1 MKTHRRNILAAIV
14 SCFSAFCVLPIQ
26 ARERWTEEQANAWY
40 SKQPWLVGSNFIPSS
55 AINQLE
61 MWQADTF
68 DPKTIDRELGWAH
81 DLGFTSIRVFLHN
94 LLWDQDQEGFLNRVD
109 QFLSIADKHGIGVMI
124 VPLDAVWDP
133 QPKLG
138 KQPAPKPHVHN
149 SGWIQAPGADIL
161 KDPKRHD
168 ELKPYIQGLIKRFG
182 QDRRVQVWDLFNEP
196 DNPNRNSYGVEGTKT
211 ELDEKVKENMA
222 TLLLAKLFAW
232 AREMNPSQPL
242 TAGIWRGDWATH
254 EKMAP
259 YNKIMVDESDVISYH
274 CYDRPNDM
282 KTRIDQLRRYNRPI
296 LCTEYMA
303 RGNGSYF
310 DPILGLLKTEKVAAY
325 NWGFVDGKSQT
336 IYPWDTW
343 QKKYTDRPEL
353 WFHDIFT
360 TDGKLYRQPEVDY
373 IRSQTKK

>member
-1 MKTHRRNILAAIV
+1 MNMHLRKLLIGLA
-14 SCFSAFCVLPIQ
+14 FSVTAFCVLSAH
-26 ARERWTEEQANAWY
+26 ARDRWTEEQANTWY
-40 SKQPWLVGSNFIPSS
+40 AKQPWLVGSNYIPST

-81 DLGFTSIRVFLHN
+81 DLGFTSIRVFLHD
-94 LLWDQDQEGFLNRVD
+94 LLWNQDREGFLNRVD
-109 QFLSIADKHGIGVMI
+109 QFLAIADKHGIGVMI

-149 SGWIQAPGADIL
+149 SGWVQAPGADIL

-196 DNPNRNSYGVEGTKT
+196 DNPNRNSYGVEGSKT
-211 ELDEKVKENMA
+211 ELDEKVKEDMA
-222 TLLLAKLFAW
+222 TLLLPKLFAW

-242 TAGIWRGDWATH
+242 TAGIWRGDWSVH
-254 EKMAP
+254 ERMAP

-274 CYDRPNDM
+274 CYDRPDDM
-282 KTRIDQLRRYNRPI
+282 KIRINQLRRYNRPI

-303 RGNGSYF
+303 RGNGSFF
-310 DPILGLLKTEKVAAY
+310 DPILGLLKSEKVAAY

-360 TDGKLYRQPEVDY
+360 TDGKAYRQPEVDY
-373 IRSQTKK
+373 IKSQTKK